1 MSVWA
6 FERLAGDLKWGVI
19 PIEYRGVPCD
29 WKPGKEAPEI
39 TSPTPGEDS
48 PPGWK
53 DPQRGV
59 DWRTWKAD
67 SVIND
72 IGAGGGGGDDID
84 DANTDGLASSPSA
97 ENAGSSSNDVYY
109 DANSA
114 AINSVINLNITW
126 SVQAADTASVLPS
139 LETPPGTAATIQQ
152 QQAIIT
158 NTPPSSSSPLTAT
171 VTASSPPLTDGV
183 VCYQLSERGSYMR
196 LNAPPGTSPFTW
208 ATAIEFWTSLST
220 PFNMPPYVTI
230 SLLDKKRQP
239 IPGCAAVPLH
249 ALVAVDRVSAVSDA
263 DSGGG
268 ISAVKPQTS
277 SWVKFKVGSSS
288 FLDVC
293 SDTMNGGSS
302 NVAVNRQLSSCG
314 SVSSQDIGGLQF
326 TSVLDKPQAICIND
340 LRVITEI

>member
-29 WKPGKEAPEI
+29 WKAVKEAPEI

-53 DPQRGV
+53 NFQRGV

-67 SVIND
+67 SIIND
-72 IGAGGGGGDDID
+72 KGGGGGSDVGT
-84 DANTDGLASSPSA
+84 NTDELASSPSA
-97 ENAGSSSNDVYY
+97 ENADGSSVYY

-114 AINSVINLNITW
+114 AINSVINLNKTW

-139 LETPPGTAATIQQ
+139 LESPPGIATIEQQ
-152 QQAIIT
+152 EAIIT
-158 NTPPSSSSPLTAT
+158 NTTPSSSSPLTAT
-171 VTASSPPLTDGV
+171 ITASSPPLTDGV

-196 LNAPPGTSPFTW
+196 LTAPPGTSPFTW

-230 SLLDKKRQP
+230 SLLDKEKQP

-263 DSGGG
+263 DAGGG
-268 ISAVKPQTS
+268 ISAVKPLTS

-288 FLDVC
+288 FLDLCIEKVN
-293 SDTMNGGSS
+293 DGSS
-302 NVAVNRQLSSCG
+302 NFVVNRQLSSCG

-340 LRVITEI
+340 LRIITEI